1 MNRSYMAKPE
11 EVVRKWYVVD
21 ASGRTLGRLASR
33 VAAILRGKHKP
44 TFTPHVDTG
53 DYVIIVNADKIVLTG
68 NKLRDKIYYRHTQYP
83 GGLRA
88 MTYGQFL
95 AKSPEKL
102 IERAVRGM
110 LPNNR
115 LGKSMIKKLKV
126 YASAD
131 HPHQAQKPEVLE
143 V

>member
-95 AKSPEKL
+95 A
-102 IERAVRGM
+102 RALRNWSRG
-110 LPNNR
+110 R
-115 LGKSMIKKLKV
+115 LAGCCQKT
-126 YASAD
+126 ASAGR
-131 HPHQAQKPEVLE
+131 
-143 V
+143 